1 MRPVRELRP
10 PPGSLLSNTLEEL
23 PPTGLTLLVA
33 PPASGKT
40 GTLLKLAYRYAL
52 TLPTLFFTLDR
63 TAEDLAAR
71 LYGAYPAT
79 EVSRRQLT
87 FCDDRYTIEEMDHLA
102 DSGAYS
108 LLMVDDLELITCR
121 DDLIREEKWDRVW
134 QFLERW
140 SQDRPVFAAMGQRNG
155 CKL

>member
-40 GTLLKLAYRYAL
+40 GALLKLAYRYAL

-63 TAEDLAAR
+63 NAEDLAAR
-71 LYGAYPAT
+71 LYGAYPAA

-108 LLMVDDLELITCR
+108 LLTVDDLELITCR

-134 QFLERW
+134 QSLERW
-140 SQDRPVFAAMGQRNG
+140 SRDRPVFAAMGQRSC
-155 CKL
+155 CKQ